1 MPMKRKST
9 DLNLFKVFVAIYQQR
24 NLTRAAD
31 MLSITQ
37 PAVSNALNRLR
48 SNFDDQLFVRS
59 HHGMNPTPFAESI
72 VDRVQEALHL
82 LDSSLSIGEDF
93 SPKTTR
99 RTFNIS
105 MNDISESM
113 ILPKVMKAFHAQA
126 PMAKLECYYVSRGDV
141 EKELSTG
148 NIDLAIDVKVVSTT
162 TQVISE
168 VLNSEDYVCALR
180 EDHPFT
186 NEKMNLEEYLKLDH
200 MVISSR
206 RKGISYEDTA
216 LKSLGHKRNVALRI
230 PYYNVAPQILN
241 ECDLCATMP
250 RQLAEHFELKTFELP
265 FALKPIDWRMYWH
278 KNSKND
284 RGNIWL
290 RELLVSCVK

>member
-1 MPMKRKST
+1 MKRKSA
-9 DLNLFKVFVAIYQQR
+9 DLNLFKVFIAIYQQR

-48 SNFDDQLFVRS
+48 ANFDDQLFVRS

-82 LDSSLSIGEDF
+82 LDSSLTVGEDF
-93 SPKTTR
+93 DPLKTR

-126 PMAKLECYYVSRGDV
+126 PMAKLECYYVSRRDV
-141 EKELSTG
+141 EKELSIG
-148 NIDLAIDVKVVSTT
+148 GIDLAIDVKVVSTT
-162 TQVISE
+162 TQVISD
-168 VLNSEDYVCALR
+168 VLKTEDYVCAVR
-180 EDHPFT
+180 KGHPF
-186 NEKMNLEEYLKLDH
+186 NNKKISLEEYLELDH
-200 MVISSR
+200 MVISNR

-216 LKSLGHKRNVALRI
+216 LKTLGHKRKVTLRI

-241 ECDLCATMP
+241 ECDLCGTMP
-250 RQLAEHFELKTFELP
+250 KMILP
-265 FALKPIDWRMYWH
+265 IF
-278 KNSKND
+278 
-284 RGNIWL
+284 G
-290 RELLVSCVK
+290 

>member
-1 MPMKRKST
+1 MKRKST
-9 DLNLFKVFVAIYQQR
+9 DLNLFKVFIAIYQQR

-37 PAVSNALNRLR
+37 PALNRLR

-59 HHGMNPTPFAESI
+59 HQGMNPTPFAESI

-93 SPKTTR
+93 NPATTR

-126 PMAKLECYYVSRGDV
+126 PLAKLECYYVTRRDV
-141 EKELSTG
+141 EKELSIG
-148 NIDLAIDVKVVSTT
+148 GIDLAIDVKVVSTT
-162 TQVISE
+162 TQVISA
-168 VLNSEDYVCALR
+168 VLKSEDYVCALR
-180 EDHPFT
+180 QGHPFDHK
-186 NEKMNLEEYLKLDH
+186 NMSLEQYLELDH

-216 LKSLGHKRNVALRI
+216 LKTLGHKRKIALRI
-230 PYYNVAPQILN
+230 PYYNVAPRILN
-241 ECDLCATMP
+241 ECDLCGTVP
-250 RQLAEHFELKTFELP
+250 RQLAEQYQLKAYELP
-265 FALKPIDWRMYWH
+265 FDLKPIDWRMYWH
-278 KNSKND
+278 RNAEND

-290 RELLVSCVK
+290 RDLLNACIK